1 MDSQPNKSVAQ
12 TATDAP
18 TRVFEG
24 FLDALAKNGITEDII
39 GRLRKTL
46 ITEKKF
52 SDKALRDAIFNP
64 EQVS

>member
-1 MDSQPNKSVAQ
+1 MENTSDKETVS
-12 TATDAP
+12 DAP

-24 FLDALAKNGITEDII
+24 FLDALAKNGITEDTIS
-39 GRLRKTL
+39 RLRKTL

-52 SDKALRDAIFNP
+52 SDKALKDAIFNP